1 MSMRPYMEHQLSDE
15 SSDES
20 ASESAGAH
28 GSIAAPM
35 SGIHERREE
44 VSVKSEP
51 SSIELS
57 PGPALPPPTQ
67 PTPQAG
73 VSVTVAA
80 SMRDTHERRE
90 EVSVKSERLSIG
102 LSPGPAVPSPTQPAP
117 PAEVPT
123 SVAVPMSDTYEPRQ
137 EPAVLPSLPAILSAS
152 TQHRSCSG
160 VLHIPIVTTSGAS
173 SLSTPLRSDAAP
185 TAAANIPSTGALTV
199 VTTTDGPG
207 VMTTEPLSDR
217 PRTAEVQRWRH
228 TSFKASAQASPC
240 DEPDTPH
247 VEMPLVTLQSS
258 SATGEPI
265 IHEQGPTV
273 QADINAT
280 EPDHPS
286 ELRPYAGDEPAP
298 AVTHP
303 FEGLVGSQDGF
314 ADMCVTSP
322 NATWIPQYPVE
333 RTIIKTYSDGRW
345 GEREYSRWPQLLTP
359 GMWHKACIPRVDSE
373 EGRRL
378 GAAVWRTLRPGD
390 WEVDHRAAMPGLGK
404 IRGQLIDTLEDA
416 AQAAIMRLDMIAG
429 QPARRLEYGRQL
441 VLILLAAHVQRLC
454 LEMAGLDV
462 YLRVVLPRLEST
474 LDYSTR
480 VLEVLGAF
488 PLSRDVKVW
497 KVVPIRLV
505 EEELSAT
512 PSAVPIHHLPTER
525 VGAMNLTFNWDVQMV
540 VAVSRELCAPTV
552 EGLRT
557 ITAGQPQD
565 GPESKRA
572 RVESLVGSK
581 DLSLPVHAR
590 PQSKNASKTGGKK
603 VHRGGQKP
611 APRDG
616 QSSATPS
623 GGSSSGAQHPSRTY
637 TASPFYHLPHAWA
650 SALRDVGILKQS
662 PAAVQYFY
670 PPPYLL
676 DTVPSSAALPNNAPN
691 PTSVRRDDKVFRY
704 LHNLVRIREFCRA
717 RLFDPTVDGKAL
729 SIAEWRSA
737 LWGDYTPKDAP
748 PTRAKASEEK
758 KAKRRHEDR
767 NAIARLFG
775 SVACLPPYDEAQV
788 VTLDDMDVDKNFAA
802 QSVMLRMRLIWEAH
816 EINFRCDLVALDR
829 AMVPR
834 NEWPIMH
841 RWQREAD
848 ISAVWGQR
856 SGIVTVLPHPREVTD
871 FHWRRGSDPQW
882 RECIPSLRAF
892 ITLMTRWDQ
901 VPANL
906 CRAVRQEPWDV
917 GLYTHV
923 QEQAIRFY
931 VENFVAHFHRLPVAP
946 IMFPTAY
953 LV

>member
-1 MSMRPYMEHQLSDE
+1 
-15 SSDES
+15 
-20 ASESAGAH
+20 
-28 GSIAAPM
+28 
-35 SGIHERREE
+35 
-44 VSVKSEP
+44 
-51 SSIELS
+51 
-57 PGPALPPPTQ
+57 
-67 PTPQAG
+67 
-73 VSVTVAA
+73 
-80 SMRDTHERRE
+80 
-90 EVSVKSERLSIG
+90 
-102 LSPGPAVPSPTQPAP
+102 
-117 PAEVPT
+117 
-123 SVAVPMSDTYEPRQ
+123 
-137 EPAVLPSLPAILSAS
+137 
-152 TQHRSCSG
+152 
-160 VLHIPIVTTSGAS
+160 
-173 SLSTPLRSDAAP
+173 
-185 TAAANIPSTGALTV
+185 
-199 VTTTDGPG
+199 
-207 VMTTEPLSDR
+207 
-217 PRTAEVQRWRH
+217 
-228 TSFKASAQASPC
+228 
-240 DEPDTPH
+240 
-247 VEMPLVTLQSS
+247 
-258 SATGEPI
+258 
-265 IHEQGPTV
+265 
-273 QADINAT
+273 
-280 EPDHPS
+280 
-286 ELRPYAGDEPAP
+286 
-298 AVTHP
+298 
-303 FEGLVGSQDGF
+303 
-314 ADMCVTSP
+314 MCVTSP
-322 NATWIPQYPVE
+322 NATWIPQYP
-333 RTIIKTYSDGRW
+333 TYSDGRW

-404 IRGQLIDTLEDA
+404 IRGQLIDALEDA

-441 VLILLAAHVQRLC
+441 VLILRQCVDRMRLLPATVDISIAVAAHVQRLC

-488 PLSRDVKVW
+488 VNEGTSASSLVRPLSRDVKVW

-590 PQSKNASKTGGKK
+590 PQSKNA
-603 VHRGGQKP
+603 
-611 APRDG
+611 
-616 QSSATPS
+616 ATPS

-637 TASPFYHLPHAWA
+637 TASPFYHLLHAWA

-662 PAAVQYFY
+662 PAAVHI
-670 PPPYLL
+670 
-676 DTVPSSAALPNNAPN
+676 
-691 PTSVRRDDKVFRY
+691 RRDDKVFRY

-882 RECIPSLRAF
+882 RECIPSL
-892 ITLMTRWDQ
+892 L
-901 VPANL
+901 PANL